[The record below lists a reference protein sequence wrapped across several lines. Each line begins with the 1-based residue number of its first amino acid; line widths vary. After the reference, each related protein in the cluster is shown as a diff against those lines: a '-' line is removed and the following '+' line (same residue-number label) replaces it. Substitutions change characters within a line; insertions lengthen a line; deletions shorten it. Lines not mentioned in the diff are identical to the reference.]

1 MPCWQCTDDEYLSP
15 KCTDGTYLCVQCVD
29 GAFLCL
35 QCVDDKF
42 PSKLIPLEGTV
53 VTEAVKMTS
62 KGVDTA
68 GFVAVIVVF
77 ISF

>member
-1 MPCWQCTDDEYLSP
+1 M
-15 KCTDGTYLCVQCVD
+15 
-29 GAFLCL
+29 